1 MPAPPSPDP
10 SGPPARFI
18 AHLTASL
25 ADGSFVKLLF
35 GRPRGG
41 AAADLH
47 GVSVRRLS
55 LRGED
60 GLSFVH
66 RHATRDVTANLP
78 LADALAL
85 VRDKLLPEF
94 AHAHL
99 VTTRQDVQLAIGKK
113 GRPLLRVGRLAGAPD
128 AARAAPAVQAHDRE
142 KHRFL
147 DLSRPFLAE
156 LGVTDAEQRLIP
168 AMSRKWKQIN
178 KFVEILDH
186 ALVSAGLAARSPL
199 RVLDFGSGKGYLTF
213 AVHDYLRNT
222 LGVEAR
228 VTGVELRG
236 DLVELCNGAA
246 RRLGLAGL
254 AFEQGDVRTH
264 AADAVD
270 VMIALHA
277 CDTATDVAIHAGIRA
292 GAGVILCS
300 PCCHKQLRPQ
310 MASPR
315 LLQPLLQ
322 HGIHMGQ
329 EAEMVTD
336 GLRALL
342 LESENYAT
350 QVFEFV
356 SLEHTSKNKMILAVH
371 RREPL
376 PAARRAELQR
386 QIAEIK
392 GFYGVRE
399 QCLETLLCG
408 PAAAGG

>member
-1 MPAPPSPDP
+1 MSAPPAPDSSDQTD
-10 SGPPARFI
+10 RFV

-35 GRPRGG
+35 GRYRGS
-41 AAADLH
+41 ATPDLRS
-47 GVSVRRLS
+47 VAVRRLV
-55 LRGED
+55 LRGVD
-60 GLSFVH
+60 GLGFVY
-66 RHATRDVTANLP
+66 RHATRDVSLNLP
-78 LADALAL
+78 LAEALAA
-85 VRDKLLPEF
+85 VRGTLLADF

-99 VTTRQDVQLAIGKK
+99 LTTRHDVQLAIGKK
-113 GRPLLRVGRLAGAPD
+113 GRPLLRVGRIVGAVP
-128 AARAAPAVQAHDRE
+128 AAAQAHDRE

-147 DLSRPFLAE
+147 DLARPFLAE

-186 ALVSAGLAARSPL
+186 ALAAAGLAARSPL

-213 AVHDYLRNT
+213 AVHDYLNHT
-222 LGVEAR
+222 LAVEAQ
-228 VTGVELRG
+228 VKGVELRG
-236 DLVELCNGAA
+236 DLVRLCNGAA
-246 RRLGLAGL
+246 QRLGLAGL

-264 AADAVD
+264 AAEAVD

-356 SLEHTSKNKMILAVH
+356 SLEHTSKNKMILAAK
-371 RREPL
+371 RNEPL

-392 GFYGVRE
+392 SFYGVRE
-399 QCLETLLCG
+399 QCLETLLC
-408 PAAAGG
+408 ATAAG